1 MKVLV
6 TDMHHGSI
14 EEETKVLKPE
24 GVTVD
29 TTFCRSEDDLIR
41 HGRGAFGFL
50 VSYAQ
55 ISRRVMEQLPDLK
68 VIVKYGIGV
77 DNIDVEAARQL
88 GKIVANVPDYCVD
101 EVAAHT
107 LALVLAGLR
116 MLFPLTEAAKTGRWI
131 EDPSAEKLRRPT
143 SLTAGILGLGRI
155 GRRVAHCLQP
165 LVAGILFYDPYVSA
179 SGVGDNHLE
188 SVASPAELIE
198 RCQILCLH
206 APLNH
211 ETRNIV
217 DKKALARAKGLVLVN
232 TSRAD
237 LVNRAAL
244 ESALIEGRVSFYG
257 SDVFWQE
264 PPDYSDPGTTDFLRR
279 RNVLLTPHMAWYSED
294 SEREMRRKAA
304 EEILRVL
311 RGGQPLHGL

>member
-14 EEETKVLKPE
+14 EEEATVLEPA

-55 ISRRVMEQLPDLK
+55 VSRRVMEQLPELK
-68 VIVKYGIGV
+68 VIVKYGVGV
-77 DNIDVEAARQL
+77 DNIDVEAAREL
-88 GKIVANVPDYCVD
+88 GKIVANVPDYCVE

-107 LALVLAGLR
+107 LALILAGLR
-116 MLFPLTEAAKTGRWI
+116 MIFPLAEAAKHGRWI
-131 EDPSAEKLRRPT
+131 EDPSTEKLRRST
-143 SLTAGILGLGRI
+143 SLTAGIVGLGRI
-155 GRRVAHCLQP
+155 GRRVAQCLRP
-165 LVAGILFYDPYVSA
+165 LVTRILFHDPHISATDSLRSDWKPVVS
-179 SGVGDNHLE
+179 LI
-188 SVASPAELIE
+188 ELIE
-198 RCQILCLH
+198 RCQILSLH
-206 APLNH
+206 APLND
-211 ETRNIV
+211 ETRNLINE
-217 DKKALARAKGLVLVN
+217 KELARANGLVLVN

-244 ESALIEGRVSFYG
+244 ETALVEGRVSFYG

-264 PPDYSDPGTTDFLRR
+264 PPDYSDPGTVEFLRR
-279 RNVLLTPHMAWYSED
+279 RDVLLTPHMAWYSEE
-294 SEREMRRKAA
+294 SEREVRRKAA

-311 RGGQPLHGL
+311 QGGKPLHGL

>member
-6 TDMHHGSI
+6 TDMQHGSI
-14 EEETKVLKPE
+14 EEETKVLKPA

-55 ISRRVMEQLPDLK
+55 VSRRVMEQLPDLR

-165 LVAGILFYDPYVSA
+165 LVGKILFYDPYVSA
-179 SGVGDNHLE
+179 SGVGDNHWE

-217 DKKALARAKGLVLVN
+217 DMKALERAKGLVLVN

-294 SEREMRRKAA
+294 SEREMRRIAA